1 MIDENHEELAALY
14 AFDLLEGGERER
26 FESALASDPDLRR
39 LVAQLRTTAAGL
51 AHSAPEATPPP
62 ELRARVL
69 ASAER
74 SMPATPAAPAGTLLR
89 FPALVPWLAAAGLG
103 ITALWAGRGYLDAV
117 SENRTLREQQQAQQ
131 ASLEQVRSQL
141 EESRRK
147 LADSGREVAESGRK
161 IAELESKLK
170 TEGDL
175 AHFKIATLASM
186 LGNSP
191 EALAVAVWDPAREE
205 GILTVSKLPALAKDK
220 DYQLWVV
227 DTQYPAPVSGG
238 VFVVDPVTGEARV
251 KFHGDKPIRSIA
263 KFAVSLERKGGVP
276 LREGPIV
283 LLSP

>member
-1 MIDENHEELAALY
+1 MNDERQEELVALY
-14 AFDLLEGGERER
+14 AFDLLEGEEKAV
-26 FESALASDPDLRR
+26 FEAELRSNENLRR
-39 LVAQLRTTAAGL
+39 AAAELRIAATGL
-51 AHSAPEATPPP
+51 AHTAPEASPPAD
-62 ELRARVL
+62 LRARVL
-69 ASAER
+69 RSAAAR
-74 SMPATPAAPAGTLLR
+74 RAPASSPVIP
-89 FPALVPWLAAAGLG
+89 FPSLAPWLLAACLAV
-103 ITALWAGRGYLDAV
+103 ALFWTGHRYLESRA
-117 SENRTLREQQQAQQ
+117 ENL
-131 ASLEQVRSQL
+131 SLLEQRRLAQIAL
-141 EESRRK
+141 ESARAELSRTQGE
-147 LADSGREVAESGRK
+147 LSDSGRR
-161 IAELESKLK
+161 IAELASLADRLK

-227 DTQYPAPVSGG
+227 DAQYPAPVNGG

-251 KFHGDKPIRSIA
+251 KFRGDKPIRSVA

-283 LLSP
+283 LLSQ